1 MVNVRGK
8 LMKKLILILCL
19 LMLGG
24 CSYQKEQK
32 DEQAANGS
40 VIGEGETVIPYVL
53 DPAFID
59 GG

>member
-1 MVNVRGK
+1 
-8 LMKKLILILCL
+8 MKKLILILCL

-59 GG
+59 GE